1 MKIVSFGDVHMAIGH
16 MAKIATELAT
26 ADVPILSG
34 DLTNCGGREE
44 AGRELAAARSYC
56 PHVLALRG
64 YIVVHCDNNGMR
76 AELRHMSAF
85 VS

>member
-26 ADVPILSG
+26 ADVLILSG
-34 DLTNCGGREE
+34 DLANCGGREE
-44 AGRELAAARSYC
+44 AGRVLAPARSYC

-64 YIVVHCDNNGMR
+64 YLVVHYDNDGMR
-76 AELRHMSAF
+76 AKLRRMSAF